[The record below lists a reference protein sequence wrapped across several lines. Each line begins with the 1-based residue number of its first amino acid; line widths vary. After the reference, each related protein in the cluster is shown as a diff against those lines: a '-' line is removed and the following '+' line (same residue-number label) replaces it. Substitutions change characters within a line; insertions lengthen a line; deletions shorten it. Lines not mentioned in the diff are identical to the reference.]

1 MLMMFVGVL
10 TIAVGLAIV
19 VFRQWLA
26 IRASRLLRRRFGALG
41 EENAKVATSNISGFG
56 GLVFIVIGVW
66 DIVKI
71 FA

>member
-1 MLMMFVGVL
+1 MA
-10 TIAVGLAIV
+10 TS
-19 VFRQWLA
+19 
-26 IRASRLLRRRFGALG
+26 SRLLRRRFGALG
-41 EENAKVATSNISGFG
+41 EENAKVATSNIFGFG